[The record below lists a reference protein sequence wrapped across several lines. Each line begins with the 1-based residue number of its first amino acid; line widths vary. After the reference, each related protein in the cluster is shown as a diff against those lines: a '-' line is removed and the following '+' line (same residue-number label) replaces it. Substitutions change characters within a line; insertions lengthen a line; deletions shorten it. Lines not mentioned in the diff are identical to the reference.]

1 MVAESKSNQAKS
13 KAKIKIYKLYVIPIA
28 LFVSFLWGAQVI
40 AHRYILNE
48 RKADPKVLMI
58 ISSLVYMCCI
68 AFFALYN
75 WQSVQKGIQTI
86 DAISFSLIAATAI
99 LGGFLANL
107 LYIYIL
113 KDNES
118 YVVGALINSG
128 PVFTL
133 LIAILLLKERVTWIG
148 LLGVSFIIFGVLC
161 LSMNEK

>member
-1 MVAESKSNQAKS
+1 MVAESNQAKS
-13 KAKIKIYKLYVIPIA
+13 KAKIKIYKHYVIPIA

-40 AHRYILNE
+40 AHRYVLNE

-99 LGGFLANL
+99 LCGFLANL

-118 YVVGALINSG
+118 YVVGTLIYSS

-148 LLGVSFIIFGVLC
+148 LAGVSFIIFGVLC
-161 LSMNEK
+161 LSMNEN